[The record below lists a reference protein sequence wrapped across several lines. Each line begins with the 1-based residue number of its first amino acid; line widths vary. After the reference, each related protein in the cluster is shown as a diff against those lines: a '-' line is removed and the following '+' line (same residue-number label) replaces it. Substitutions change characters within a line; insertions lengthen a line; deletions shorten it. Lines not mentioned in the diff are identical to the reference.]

1 MKTIQLLKS
10 LLIVVTFGV
19 MNTFLYAQV
28 NAYSFSS
35 SSGTYAPITGTALF
49 GTAWDDSQ
57 TGAAAALNLGFNF
70 NFSGT
75 VYTQVRVSSNGFLV
89 FANNPN
95 ATNYSPISTT
105 QAYDGCVSA
114 FGRDIIN
121 NGQALTYTTLGSAP
135 NRIFVVQWNN
145 ARRYNLGAVTGDV
158 LNFQIRLNETTDI
171 IEVVYGSCT
180 ITSTTALTCQV
191 GLRGISNADFNN
203 RTTTTDWANTQA
215 GLTNNAT
222 MASSNSVLPSS
233 GLTYAW
239 SPPSGCAGT
248 PVAGTTNSS
257 VNPVCNGS
265 PFLLSVSGATVA
277 SGLTYQWQSSSDGIS
292 YSNITSATNSTY
304 TATQTVPTYY
314 QVVITCTNSSQTATS
329 APLNVT
335 MNSPMNCYCTSSAN
349 NTADEEIYSVTV
361 NGATNAYS
369 CTTVAPGPGSVL
381 SRYSNFT
388 TLPSLTTITQGSVV
402 PFSIQQNECDG
413 ATYYANG
420 ASIWIDFNQ
429 NGLFTDAGEQVF
441 VETATATGPRTIS
454 GNFNVPIGAV
464 LGSTRMRII
473 VAEALSGTGLV
484 PCGTYGYGETEDY
497 LINIIAATNCAGTP
511 TPGATQSTA
520 SSVCSASNFTL
531 SMSTPPTGLSGI
543 TYQWQSSSD
552 GSTYNNISGATSL
565 AFTTTQT
572 SATYYQVVV
581 TCTNSASS
589 ATSTPIQVTM
599 NPFYNCYCAA
609 VNSGT
614 ACLTNV
620 TINTLNNTTAG
631 CAAGNYSQQSAT
643 TSVFLGTTVNLA
655 LTTNATAITSVWF
668 DWNQNGI
675 FEPAEWVQP
684 FTTGTTGT
692 IAVTIPLSA
701 LAGTTGMRVRS
712 RSSGNTNGAND
723 ACTNMG
729 SGETEDYM
737 ITILPLPPN
746 PPTPVQD
753 PAPPTCSA
761 GTNLSV
767 PGSPAAGDAWYW
779 QTTTNSTSITN
790 PVSGPYTV
798 FLNGTYYVR
807 TFNATNNVWSL
818 GSDSVTVSNI
828 PIAALPPSPIATA
841 SPACLNTTI
850 SMVPPPAGTGYFWQG
865 TNNTGASSSQNA
877 SSTFTVSSSGTYY
890 VAAYDSITSCWSNT
904 NGVNVVINTYVPAA
918 PTSSNDS
925 LLICQGAASA
935 LINAAAAGSD
945 SVIVSFGLSLQSPGT
960 PVTFNVTV
968 PSIPAGATISNTQ
981 LQVFGA
987 TAVNGSYR
995 SEIRV
1000 ELSGATTL
1008 GATQLSNQASG
1019 GLITPNPV
1027 ITVPNLPL
1035 SGGAVTLTL
1044 TETFDDGGLVTDAT
1058 FTEIR
1063 LIIRYTLPAST
1074 ISWWNASASGTQLGT
1089 GSPFQTIG
1097 TTMLPNSN
1105 TPGTYVFYAEANSGT
1120 CSSTRTPVSVIINPL
1135 PIATLTDTAVCAT
1148 PYLIDAQNSG
1158 STYLWNTSET
1168 TQTINATA
1176 AGMHY
1181 VTITTASGCSAND
1194 SMNLV
1199 VNSPPIVNLGADV
1212 AFCTG
1217 DSILLDAA
1225 NTGFTF
1231 LWNDLTTNQTLT
1243 TDVSGNFYVTVTNPM
1258 TLCAASDSIM
1268 VAVNPLPLIDL
1279 GMDTSI
1285 CVGDS
1290 LILDA
1295 GNPGASYAW
1304 SNAASGQTITV
1315 NSPASY
1321 FVFVTDPV
1329 TTCYSSDTIVITQN
1343 ILPVVSVG
1351 ADTAICNGDVLTLDA
1366 GYPGSSYT
1374 WNDLSSGQTLSITT
1388 AGNYSVMVVDSN
1400 GCKDTDSINVSIN
1413 AVPVVDLGPDTTQ
1426 CAGTVQLDAG
1436 NAGSVFMWNNL
1447 SASQTISAAATG
1459 TYYVAVTNSNACTT
1473 VDSIV
1478 VTINPLPVISLG
1490 NDTTICGGS
1499 LVLDAG
1505 NTGFMHLWYNNT
1517 TAQTL
1522 TVYST
1527 NTVSV
1532 VVTNPLTG
1540 CVNMDTISVTFN
1552 QYPLVNLGSD
1562 TAQCAGSITLDPGS
1576 NPGAVYAWS
1585 TSATTQTINVTSTG
1599 TYIVTVNN
1607 NGCIKSDTVVVTINA
1622 VPFVGFPAIAP
1633 ICLQGGAI
1641 NLIGNPSGGIFIGG
1655 SSVSAGMFNPVI
1667 AGLGSHPV
1675 LYTITDVNGC
1685 SNSTSQIINVADCTG
1700 IDELEEL
1707 SNVNVYPNPTSGM
1720 FTISLVNANFGQLN
1734 IIITDIQGKEVF
1746 NFSDKNIVG
1755 DYTKEVS
1762 LEGLAK
1768 GIYYI
1773 RLNSSEDIKIKKLIV
1788 N

>member
-1 MKTIQLLKS
+1 MKTTQLLKS
-10 LLIVVTFGV
+10 LLIGV
-19 MNTFLYAQV
+19 IFSALNTSLYAQV

-35 SSGTYAPITGTALF
+35 SSGTYSPITGTALF
-49 GTAWDDSQ
+49 GTTWDDSQ

-95 ATNYSPISTT
+95 TTNYSPISST

-114 FGRDIIN
+114 FGRDLIN
-121 NGQALTYTTLGSAP
+121 NGEALTYTTLGSAP

-145 ARRYNLGAVTGDV
+145 VRRYSLGAVTGDV
-158 LNFQIRLNETTDI
+158 LNFQIRLNETTNI

-203 RTTTTDWANTQA
+203 RTTTTDWANTTA
-215 GLTNNAT
+215 GLANNAT
-222 MASSNSVLPSS
+222 MTSSNSVLPSS
-233 GLTYAW
+233 GLTYTWA
-239 SPPSGCAGT
+239 PPSGCTGT

-257 VNPVCNGS
+257 VNPVCSGS
-265 PFLLSVSGATVA
+265 SFMLSVSGASVA
-277 SGLTYQWQSSSDGIS
+277 SGLTYQWQSSPDGIT
-292 YSNITSATNSTY
+292 YSNIASATTATY
-304 TATQTVPTYY
+304 TATQTASTYY

-335 MNSPMNCYCTSSAN
+335 MNVPLNCYCTSSAN

-361 NGATNAYS
+361 NGATNAYN

-388 TLPSLTTITQGSVV
+388 TLPSLTTITQGSIV
-402 PFSIQQNECDG
+402 PFSIQQDECDG

-429 NGLFTDAGEQVF
+429 NGSFTDSGEQVF

-454 GNFNVPIGAV
+454 GNFNVPIGAT

-473 VAEALSGTGLV
+473 VAEGLSGTGLV

-497 LINIIAATNCAGTP
+497 LVDIMAATNCAGTP
-511 TPGATQSTA
+511 TPGVTQSTA

-543 TYQWQSSSD
+543 TYQWQSSSN

-565 AFTTTQT
+565 TLTTSQT
-572 SATYYQVVV
+572 VATYYQVVV
-581 TCTNSASS
+581 TCTNSSSS

-620 TINTLNNTTAG
+620 TISTLNNTTAG

-643 TSVFLGTTVNLA
+643 TSVFLGTTVNLT

-675 FEPAEWVQP
+675 FEPTEWVQP

-692 IAVTIPLSA
+692 IAVTIPVSA
-701 LAGTTGMRVRS
+701 LTGTTGMRVRS

-737 ITILPLPPN
+737 ITILPLPPD

-753 PAPPTCSA
+753 PAAPTCSA

-779 QTTTNSTSITN
+779 QTTANSTSITN
-790 PVSGPYTV
+790 PVSGAYTV

-828 PIAALPPSPIATA
+828 PIAALPPSPTAAA

-850 SMVPPPAGTGYFWQG
+850 SMVTPPAGTAYFWQG
-865 TNNTGASSSQNA
+865 TNNTGVSTSQNA
-877 SSTFTVSSSGTYY
+877 SSPFTVSSSGTYY

-918 PTSSNDS
+918 PISSNDS

-935 LINAAAAGSD
+935 LINAAANGSD
-945 SVIVSFGLSLQSPGT
+945 SVIVSFGLNLQSPGT

-968 PSIPAGATISNTQ
+968 PSIPAGATITNTQ
-981 LQVFGA
+981 LVIDSAVALGA
-987 TAVNGSYR
+987 SYR

-1000 ELSGATTL
+1000 AVSGATTL
-1008 GATQLSNQASG
+1008 ATTQISTLASA
-1019 GLITPNPV
+1019 GLITPDPV
-1027 ITVPNLPL
+1027 ITLPNLPL
-1035 SGGAVTLTL
+1035 SGGSVTLTL
-1044 TETFDDGGLVTDAT
+1044 TESVNDGGATVDAT
-1058 FTEIR
+1058 FGEVR

-1074 ISWWNASASGTQLGT
+1074 ISWWDASASGTQLGT
-1089 GSPFQTIG
+1089 GSSFQAVG

-1105 TPGTYVFYAEANSGT
+1105 TPGTYVFYAETNSGS

-1135 PIATLTDTAVCAT
+1135 PIRTLADTSVCST
-1148 PYLIDAQNSG
+1148 PYVINAQNTG
-1158 STYLWNTSET
+1158 SAYLWNTSET
-1168 TQTINATA
+1168 TQTIS
-1176 AGMHY
+1176 AGTGGLYY
-1181 VTITTASGCSAND
+1181 VTITTANGCSLND
-1194 SMNLV
+1194 SMILV
-1199 VNSPPIVNLGADV
+1199 VNSPPVVNLGVDV

-1231 LWNDLTTNQTLT
+1231 LWNDLTTDQTLT

-1268 VAVNPLPLIDL
+1268 VTVNSLPVVDL
-1279 GMDTSI
+1279 GVDTSL

-1290 LILDA
+1290 LMLDA
-1295 GNPGASYAW
+1295 GNSGASYAW
-1304 SNAASGQTITV
+1304 SNATSGQTITV
-1315 NSPASY
+1315 NNPASY

-1329 TTCYSSDTIVITQN
+1329 TTCYSSDTIVITQS
-1343 ILPVVSVG
+1343 ILPVVAIG
-1351 ADTAICNGDVLTLDA
+1351 ADTAICNGDVLTLNA

-1374 WNDLSSGQTLSITT
+1374 WSDSSTMQTLNVTT
-1388 AGNYSVMVVDSN
+1388 AGNYSVMVVDLN

-1436 NAGSVFMWNNL
+1436 NAGSMFMWNNL

-1459 TYYVAVTNSNACTT
+1459 TYYVAVTNSNTCTT

-1478 VTINPLPVISLG
+1478 VTINPLPVVYLG

-1505 NTGFMHLWYNNT
+1505 NPGFMHLWYNNT
-1517 TAQTL
+1517 TSQTL

-1532 VVTNPLTG
+1532 IVENPLTG
-1540 CVNMDTISVTFN
+1540 CVNTDTISVIFN
-1552 QYPLVNLGSD
+1552 QYPIVNLGSD
-1562 TAQCAGSITLDPGS
+1562 TAQCAGSITLDPGT

-1599 TYIVTVNN
+1599 MYIVTVNN
-1607 NGCIKSDTVVVTINA
+1607 NGCIKSDTAIVTINA

-1641 NLIGNPSGGIFIGG
+1641 NLMATPLGGIFSGD
-1655 SSVSAGMFNPVI
+1655 SAVSTGMFYPVI

-1675 LYTITDVNGC
+1675 VYTITDVNGC
-1685 SNSTSQIINVADCTG
+1685 SNSTSQTINVADCTG

-1707 SNVNVYPNPTSGM
+1707 SNVNVYPNPTSGI

-1734 IIITDIQGKEVF
+1734 ITITDIQGKEVF
-1746 NFSDKNIVG
+1746 NFSDKNIAG

-1762 LEGLAK
+1762 LEDLAK

-1773 RLNSSEDIKIKKLIV
+1773 RINSAEDIKIQKLIV